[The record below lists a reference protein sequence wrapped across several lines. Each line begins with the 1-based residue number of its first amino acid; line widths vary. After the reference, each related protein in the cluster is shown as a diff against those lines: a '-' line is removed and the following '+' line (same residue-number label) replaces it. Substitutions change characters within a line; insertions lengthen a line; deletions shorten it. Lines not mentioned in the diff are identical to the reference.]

1 MGEILMI
8 YTYSKCHF
16 TFSRVGEVDA
26 CPDCG
31 KPFVREATDKE
42 KDEYVKY
49 RKEFEKNKIIHE
61 E

>member
-1 MGEILMI
+1 MI
-8 YTYSKCHF
+8 YTCSKCHF

-49 RKEFEKNKIIHE
+49 RKEFEKNKIIPE